1 MDKDVVVHLFSTF
14 EQAKKTDADTGME
27 FWLAREL
34 QELLDYAKWENFFKV
49 VEKARTACKS
59 SGHNPQDHFPDV
71 RKMVDIG
78 SGGKREIDDIIL
90 TRYACYLIAQNGD
103 PLKKQ
108 IAFAHWQQSRP

>member
-34 QELLDYAKWENFFKV
+34 QGLLGYARWENFIKV
-49 VEKARTACKS
+49 AEKARIACNS
-59 SGHNPQDHFPDV
+59 SGHNDLDHFLDITKMIDV
-71 RKMVDIG
+71 GK
-78 SGGKREIDDIIL
+78 GGKREIDDIIL